1 MLLYKIVTVLD
12 SRKGNEY
19 LQKDVS
25 SKSFI
30 LGFRDLNLF
39 MILMFILKLII
50 FLVTHL
56 TLKKK
61 VQFLT
66 SKEGCNFCI
75 KGFRYITGT
84 FMDSRSKSMFRLPS
98 FYF

>member
-30 LGFRDLNLF
+30 LGLRDLNLF

-50 FLVTHL
+50 FLGTHIDP
-56 TLKKK
+56 KRK
-61 VQFLT
+61 
-66 SKEGCNFCI
+66 
-75 KGFRYITGT
+75 RY
-84 FMDSRSKSMFRLPS
+84 SS
-98 FYF
+98 